1 MIPIAIAESV
11 EAATD
16 EVQQV
21 MTVVEDITKE
31 EWLYGLIALVVG
43 LFLVRFVIM
52 PAFRRAV
59 NSTDVI
65 PPSVRSILDT
75 MLHIILLVIVFMTAA
90 GFMGIPMT
98 SFVAIFSIVGIAV
111 SLSVQGVLSNFVGGI
126 NILISKPFLVGD
138 YIESDGFTGTVTQIG
153 IMHTRLR
160 APAGPV
166 SFIPNS
172 TLVAARL
179 INYSAAEMRRVE
191 LTVSTAYRNPPE
203 TVRDA
208 ILRAIA
214 ENGSILKDPAPV
226 VHLETYS
233 DSSITY
239 TVWAWVKP
247 ADFLTTKYAL
257 NEALYS
263 VFRAADI
270 EFPFPQV
277 VVHTADERISS

>member
-1 MIPIAIAESV
+1 MIPFAIAESAG
-11 EAATD
+11 AAPD

-21 MTVVEDITKE
+21 MSVVEGITKE
-31 EWLYGLIALVVG
+31 EWLNGLIALVVG
-43 LFLVRFVIM
+43 LLLVRFAIM
-52 PAFRRAV
+52 PAFRRAM
-59 NSTDVI
+59 NSTSLI

-75 MLHIILLVIVFMTAA
+75 LLHILLLVIVFMTAA

-98 SFVAIFSIVGIAV
+98 TFVALFSVAGIAV

-126 NILISKPFLVGD
+126 NILISQPFVVGD
-138 YIESDGFTGTVTQIG
+138 YIESDGFAGTVTEIG

-179 INYSAAEMRRVE
+179 INYSAAETRRVE
-191 LTVSTAYRNPPE
+191 LSVSAAYRNEPE
-203 TVRDA
+203 AVRAA
-208 ILRAIA
+208 ILEAIA
-214 ENGSILKDPAPV
+214 ENPLILKDPPPV
-226 VHLETYS
+226 VHLETYG

-239 TVWAWVKP
+239 TVWVWVKP
-247 ADFLTTKYAL
+247 SDFLSAKYAL
-257 NEALYS
+257 NEALYM

-270 EFPFPQV
+270 EFPFPQI
-277 VVHTADERISS
+277 VVHAADGR

>member
-1 MIPIAIAESV
+1 MIPFAIAESA
-11 EAATD
+11 EAAPD

-21 MTVVEDITKE
+21 MSVVEGITKE
-31 EWLYGLIALVVG
+31 EWLNGLIALVVG
-43 LFLVRFVIM
+43 LLLVRFVIM
-52 PAFRRAV
+52 PAFRRTM
-59 NSTDVI
+59 NSTSLI
-65 PPSVRSILDT
+65 PTSVRSILDT
-75 MLHIILLVIVFMTAA
+75 LLHILLLVIVFMTAA

-98 SFVAIFSIVGIAV
+98 TFVALFSVAGIAV

-126 NILISKPFLVGD
+126 NILISKPFVVGD
-138 YIESDGFTGTVTQIG
+138 YIESDGFAGTVTEIG

-179 INYSAAEMRRVE
+179 INYSAAETRRVE
-191 LTVSTAYRNPPE
+191 LTVSTAYRNEPE
-203 TVRDA
+203 AVRAA
-208 ILRAIA
+208 ILEAIA
-214 ENGSILKDPAPV
+214 ENPLILKDPPPV
-226 VHLETYS
+226 VHLETYG

-247 ADFLTTKYAL
+247 SDFLSAKYAL
-257 NEALYS
+257 NEALYM

-270 EFPFPQV
+270 EFPFPQI
-277 VVHTADERISS
+277 VVHAADGR